1 MRLTRKI
8 AALAAGSALVVGS
21 VLATA
26 PAANAA
32 APNDPT
38 GGAQVVA
45 ALEFGYGDGSNGNPY
60 DFQILTTALKA
71 TGLDATLKTLDN
83 ITIFAPNDRAFEV
96 LAKSKGLLGPNYRFG
111 ATVDEDKVVAALL
124 TLPNPVQTISAIVL
138 YHVYTGGVL
147 PGSAV
152 VKLPVFGASL
162 KMANQQSLGVINF
175 TRFTKT
181 PTVFLQ
187 DKDGRI
193 LNDAVVKSKVDYVLV
208 PGAVVHG
215 ISDVLLPKL

>member
-8 AALAAGSALVVGS
+8 AALAAGSALLVGS
-21 VLATA
+21 ALATA
-26 PAANAA
+26 PAANAVA
-32 APNDPT
+32 ANNPT
-38 GGAQVVA
+38 GGKQVVA

-60 DFQILTTALKA
+60 DFQILTTAIVA
-71 TGLDATLKTLDN
+71 TGLKPVVESLDN
-83 ITIFAPNDRAFEV
+83 VTIFAPNDRAFEV
-96 LAKSKGLLGPNYRFG
+96 LANQKGLLGKNYRYG
-111 ATVDEDKVVAALL
+111 ATVDEDKIVAALL
-124 TLPNPVQTISAIVL
+124 TLPNAAETIKAIVL

-152 VKLPVFGASL
+152 VKLPVFGTSL
-162 KMANQQSLGVINF
+162 TMADGQKLGVVNF
-175 TRFTKT
+175 SRFTGK

-187 DKDGRI
+187 DKDGRF